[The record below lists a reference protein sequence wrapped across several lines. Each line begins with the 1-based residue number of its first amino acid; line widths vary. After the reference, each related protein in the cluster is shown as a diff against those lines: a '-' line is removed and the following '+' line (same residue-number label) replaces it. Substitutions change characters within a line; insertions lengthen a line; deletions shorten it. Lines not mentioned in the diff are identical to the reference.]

1 MESSRTTF
9 VPEVELLDDRRPPG
23 ELSLVDIAHRL
34 ERVTNA
40 IEHERTAE
48 REARKV
54 YQEVAGRVEANIAS
68 IRGYARSL
76 VDEQRRRMASFDGM
90 IGEKNGAGAKASG
103 AEHGERASQIRE
115 PKPPRRDRHGVLSG
129 EKMNIYEA
137 VLRVWSLDEYRMPLT
152 TTEISRAIKDV
163 GYVTRAAPRSM
174 KSTLNQALAKLCRD
188 RLVRRFRTDG
198 TEINPEDRHSRARK
212 YMAWDPFAP
221 VSTSSSASEPAADAP
236 APSSPPPPHAQLAV
250 RAEHAA

>member
-9 VPEVELLDDRRPPG
+9 VPEVELLEDRRPPG
-23 ELSLVDIAHRL
+23 ELSLVDIAERL

-40 IEHERTAE
+40 IELERTAE
-48 REARKV
+48 RDARKV

-76 VDEQRRRMASFDGM
+76 VEEQRRRMASFDGM
-90 IGEKNGAGAKASG
+90 IGDRNGNGNGQGAGNPHLVREAKPIRHSTST
-103 AEHGERASQIRE
+103 HGPGGGGTGGGR
-115 PKPPRRDRHGVLSG
+115 L
-129 EKMNIYEA
+129 NIYEA
-137 VLRVWSLDEYRMPLT
+137 VLRVWTLDEYRMPLT

-212 YMAWDPFAP
+212 YMAW
-221 VSTSSSASEPAADAP
+221 EPAP
-236 APSSPPPPHAQLAV
+236 EPQSQLAV
-250 RAEHAA
+250 RTEHAA